1 MSYRYALRG
10 ADHSDLAGGLVL
22 RSAPGMP
29 GFPVRLADEIFQRA
43 DALLP
48 GSHPRSVWDPC
59 CGGGYL
65 LAVLGMLHPRR
76 VTALLGSDVDE
87 RALSVA
93 EANLEL
99 LTVGGLTE
107 RGRRLR
113 ELADSYGKASH
124 AEAERAAGRLLERIR
139 ELDHPVRTAAGWA
152 DVFDVDGL
160 RAVLG
165 EESPDLVITD
175 VPYGDLTSWQG
186 ASGIEEPLP
195 AVIRNLAAVLPA
207 RSVLAVTCRARRVPL
222 GGAGALSTLKVG
234 HRSVAFLRAG
244 DVLG

>member
-1 MSYRYALRG
+1 
-10 ADHSDLAGGLVL
+10 
-22 RSAPGMP
+22 MP
-29 GFPVRLADEIFQRA
+29 GFPARLADEIFQRA

-76 VTALLGSDVDE
+76 VAALLGSDVDE

-93 EANLEL
+93 EANVEL
-99 LTVGGLTE
+99 LTVDGLTE

-113 ELADSYGKASH
+113 ELAADYGKASH

-139 ELDHPVRTAAGWA
+139 ELDRPVRTAARWA

-186 ASGIEEPLP
+186 APGTEEPLP
-195 AVIRNLAAVLPA
+195 TVIRNLGVVLPV

-222 GGAGALSTLKVG
+222 GGSG
-234 HRSVAFLRAG
+234 RCPR
-244 DVLG
+244 